1 MTEQTQILDLRQIKI
16 STLRPEHD
24 LSRFCCGEGSIDKY
38 ICRRAEKY
46 HTVHRDRIF
55 CATRKDSNTVL
66 GVYGLSIKAHDKNAL
81 TDSEKSVVTG
91 PYFSAVYLGSL
102 GVLRHY
108 QSSGLGTVLLIDALK
123 RAYQISQN
131 AALLAVVL
139 TSVNERTTKFYQR
152 HGFGK
157 RTDGPSPTM
166 ILPILSLID
175 IFEHRPSGQ
184 LPR

>member
-1 MTEQTQILDLRQIKI
+1 MTEQAPILDLRQIRI
-16 STLRPEHD
+16 TTLRPEHD
-24 LSRFCCGEGSIDKY
+24 LSRFCCGEASIDRY
-38 ICRRAEKY
+38 ICKRATKY
-46 HTVHRDRIF
+46 HEAYRDKIF

-66 GVYGLSIKAHDKNAL
+66 GVYGLAIKAHDKDTL
-81 TDSEKSVVTG
+81 TEEEKATVTG

-108 QSSGLGTVLLIDALK
+108 QSNKLGTLLLIDALK

-139 TSVNERTTKFYQR
+139 TSINERTTEFYER

-157 RTDGPSPTM
+157 RDNKSNPTM

-175 IFEHRPSGQ
+175 IFEHLPSGQ